1 MALYKKLFLFL
12 FISFLIP
19 IIAVWLQ
26 MTVGNPIVKF
36 VFYGIEAAAPSFAAI
51 AMMGKDKEIK
61 IFLQENFK
69 RKNVIKAIVFPI
81 MIVIVTMLV
90 AKGIVCL
97 LYKTPFMLGNIPVT
111 QIVIILWALIAEEI
125 GWRGYLQ
132 PMLTKLMKHQNLVPM
147 VVGVVWCLWHY
158 HYFLFGEM
166 QVPLLWFAL
175 GCIAESYIYSYLL
188 RWTDNN
194 LVSAMIYHFSWNL
207 FIHIFALNP
216 VDNMGNPS
224 AYITLTILEILIAL
238 LFFCFSNKKLFY
250 NRTQT
255 TK

>member
-1 MALYKKLFLFL
+1 MYKKLFLFL
-12 FISFLIP
+12 FIAFLIP

-26 MTVGNPIVKF
+26 MIVGNPIVKF
-36 VFYGIEAAAPSFAAI
+36 VFYGIEAAAPSLAAI
-51 AMMGKDKEIK
+51 TMMVKDREIK
-61 IFLQENFK
+61 IFLQENLK
-69 RKNVIKAIVFPI
+69 KKTVIKAVFLPI

-147 VVGVVWCLWHY
+147 VVGGIWCLWHY

-166 QVPLLWFAL
+166 QVPLWWFAL
-175 GCIAESYIYSYLL
+175 GCIAESYIYCYLL

-194 LVSAMIYHFSWNL
+194 LVSAMIYHSSWNL

-224 AYITLTILEILIAL
+224 AYITLVILEIIMV
-238 LFFCFSNKKLFY
+238 LFFFFSNKKLFY
-250 NRTQT
+250 NRNQT
-255 TK
+255 TR